1 MQQFVLL
8 LINFTIMTT
17 LILTIFIVVF
27 SIFLLSLGT
36 IFFNNEIKG
45 SCGGI
50 SENCE
55 CSNTEKIKCKLKML
69 VESNNPN

>member
-1 MQQFVLL
+1 MA
-8 LINFTIMTT
+8 T
-17 LILTIFIVVF
+17 LILTIFVIVF

-50 SENCE
+50 SENCT

-69 VESNNPN
+69 VDSNNSN

>member
-1 MQQFVLL
+1 
-8 LINFTIMTT
+8 MTT
-17 LILTIFIVVF
+17 LILTIFVVVF

-50 SENCE
+50 TKDCS
-55 CSNTEKIKCKLKML
+55 CSNTEKIKCKLKIMM
-69 VESNNPN
+69 ETKSN

>member
-1 MQQFVLL
+1 MA
-8 LINFTIMTT
+8 T
-17 LILTIFIVVF
+17 LILTIFVIVF

-50 SENCE
+50 SENCI

-69 VESNNPN
+69 VDTNSSD